1 MHRMK
6 RVFFAALLIG
16 AVSLPSRAA
25 AQTATVTP
33 GPCVPGVL
41 PSGALSL
48 ICTPSDGWNG
58 ELIVFAHGYVP
69 VTQSLGF
76 YNLTLA
82 DGTLLPAVAQSLG
95 YAFATT
101 SYRQNGL
108 AILEGVDDVRQL
120 VTAFGSARRVH
131 VIGVSEGGLVATL
144 LAERSS
150 DLFASAVA
158 ACAPVAGL
166 KAQVATFG
174 DFRVLFDYFFPG
186 IVPGSAID
194 VPPAVIATFFSVY
207 VPKITAAIQSN
218 PARALELMR
227 VAKAPFDPANPST
240 IVQTTINRLF
250 YNVFGTGDAAAKL
263 GGNPFGNRFR
273 LYFGSTNDFRLNLL
287 VQRFTASPAA
297 LAALEQYET
306 TGDLRIPLVA
316 PHTTGDEVVPF
327 AHELIYL
334 TRLDRSGRGRFLP
347 LPIFRYGHCNFTRD
361 ELLGAFL
368 LAASRP

>member
-6 RVFFAALLIG
+6 RVFFAALIIG
-16 AVSLPSRAA
+16 ASCLASSAA
-25 AQTATVTP
+25 AQTPGVTP

-41 PSGALSL
+41 SSRALSL
-48 ICTPSDGWNG
+48 ICTPVEGWNG
-58 ELIVFAHGYVP
+58 ELIVFAHGYIP
-69 VTQSLGF
+69 VTQELGF
-76 YNLTLA
+76 YNLTLP

-108 AILEGVDDVRQL
+108 AILEGVDDVRLL
-120 VTAFGSARRVH
+120 VDAFGPASKVH

-144 LAERSS
+144 LAERSP
-150 DLFASAVA
+150 DVFASAVA

-166 KAQVATFG
+166 KPQIDTFG

-186 IVPGSAID
+186 TIPGSAVD
-194 VPPAVIATFFSVY
+194 VPPAVIATFFGVY
-207 VPKITAAIQSN
+207 VPKITAALN
-218 PARALELMR
+218 ANRARALELMR
-227 VAKAPFDPANPST
+227 VSKAPFDPANLDT

-250 YNVFGTGDAAAKL
+250 YQVFGTQDAAAKL

-287 VQRFTASPAA
+287 VRRFTAAPAA
-297 LAALEQYET
+297 LAALHQYET

-334 TRLDRSGRGRFLP
+334 TRFDPSDRGRFLP
-347 LPIFRYGHCNFTRD
+347 LPIFRYSHCNFTTD

-368 LAASRP
+368 LAVSRP